1 MGLSAVV
8 FKSASR
14 LKNEYSREFEV
25 VDEETGE
32 AAAVDD
38 PDFLSLDQSAAA
50 SARLGNVAE
59 VAFLR
64 AAVISVVGEGSFIA
78 ESVLHSGT
86 HSGDCIPSSRLHL
99 LRDELG
105 RLQVD
110 MKANESGLA
119 RFISAMQAL
128 IDVAEKERNPIV
140 FV

>member
-14 LKNEYSREFEV
+14 LKYEYSREFEV
-25 VDEETGE
+25 VDVETGE

-38 PDFLSLDQSAAA
+38 PDFLSVDQSVAA

-64 AAVISVVGEGSFIA
+64 EAVMSVFDEGSFIA
-78 ESVLHSGT
+78 GNVLYSGI
-86 HSGDCIPSSRLHL
+86 HSGDCIPRNSLHS
-99 LRDELG
+99 LRDELS
-105 RLQVD
+105 RLKKID
-110 MKANESGLA
+110 DSDLA
-119 RFISAMQAL
+119 RFISAMEAL